1 VTDGSTDGDDLGT
14 SILFD
19 VFALGQRVR
28 ALLQEAMRDAG
39 LRADDYAVY
48 SVVFEAEHVT
58 LTELARQAHLPVTT
72 AADYV
77 RVMLARG
84 HLTRLPN
91 PADQRSQLLLLTADG
106 RRAHRR
112 AALRFEKAYQAF
124 VAELGDVDEQAAR
137 RMLRA
142 LTAAAER
149 ATGRGTGRGT
159 GRPAARARSS
169 AAGGKIR
176 RESAPRG

>member
-1 VTDGSTDGDDLGT
+1 MGT

-19 VFALGQRVR
+19 VFALSQRVR
-28 ALLQEAMRDAG
+28 ALLQDAMRDAG

-48 SVVFEAEHVT
+48 SVVFEAGQVT
-58 LTELARQAHLPVTT
+58 LTELARRVHLPVTT

-77 RVMLARG
+77 RMMLARG
-84 HLTRLPN
+84 HLARKPN
-91 PADQRSQLLLLTADG
+91 PADQRSQLLGLTTDG

-112 AALRFEKAYQAF
+112 ASQRFERAYQAF
-124 VAELGDVDEQAAR
+124 VAELGDVDELAAR

-149 ATGRGTGRGT
+149 ATTRT
-159 GRPAARARSS
+159 
-169 AAGGKIR
+169 
-176 RESAPRG
+176 

>member
-1 VTDGSTDGDDLGT
+1 MTRDADLGT

-28 ALLQEAMRDAG
+28 TLLHTAMRDAG

-48 SVVFEAEHVT
+48 SVVFEAEQVT
-58 LTELARQAHLPVTT
+58 LTELARQTHQPVTT

-84 HLTRLPN
+84 HLARRPN
-91 PADQRSQLLLLTADG
+91 PADQRSQLLALTAAG

-112 AALRFEKAYQAF
+112 ASQRFERAYQAF
-124 VAELGDVDEQAAR
+124 VAELGDVDELAAR

-142 LTAAAER
+142 LTGAAER
-149 ATGRGTGRGT
+149 AVERSTPVR
-159 GRPAARARSS
+159 RPQPAV
-169 AAGGKIR
+169 R
-176 RESAPRG
+176 REPTPSG